1 MIIRLVSRNGSLQQS
16 GMMLFAR
23 LMEVNGLVTHGTNHP
38 YLPLI
43 EKQDTEKYEVE
54 LKSVEKRLTE
64 LESQFL
70 THLDGLLKRKVLTE
84 QEFARANEIARNQKT
99 DLAARKEELSRLLS
113 QARASED
120 LIKKI
125 PTAIKTIEEAI
136 YSLETRQQKAQLQ
149 TILKAAHIYKD
160 GKIELEFRG

>member
-1 MIIRLVSRNGSLQQS
+1 
-16 GMMLFAR
+16 
-23 LMEVNGLVTHGTNHP
+23 
-38 YLPLI
+38 
-43 EKQDTEKYEVE
+43 VE
-54 LKSVEKRLTE
+54 LKSVEKRLVE

-70 THLDGLLKRKVLTE
+70 TQLDGLLKRKVLTE
-84 QEFARANEIARNQKT
+84 QEFAKANEKTRNEKA
-99 DLAARKEELSRLLS
+99 DLEVRKEELSKLLS

-125 PTAIKTIEEAI
+125 PTAIKTFEEAFT
-136 YSLETRQQKAQLQ
+136 SLETRQQKAQLQ